1 MPGHR
6 SGPILSDIADA
17 VINALMPP
25 VIEDFARRHG
35 TVPGANLAIVA
46 LGKLGSREMMFGS
59 DLDLIFVYD
68 NPQNEL
74 GSDGPKSL
82 PASQYFA
89 RFGQQVISAI
99 TSLTAE
105 GRLYD
110 VDMRLR
116 PSGASGPLAVSIAG
130 FEKYQRTEAW
140 TWEQMALT
148 RARVIYASDSLRY
161 QLEPLIDGI
170 LRVPREA
177 RTVLGDVANM
187 RIRIADEFPGTG
199 IWSLKFV
206 RGGLLDLEFI
216 AQALQL
222 TTADKTPSVLHR
234 PTASVFET
242 LGDEQ
247 IGGQV
252 AQLLAET
259 TRLFQDI
266 EGLFRLCLEG
276 APTDETI
283 PPGLVRA
290 LCRVANMPDLPTL
303 KAELVARQRVVIHS
317 YEQLVGRTDARAA
330 T

>member
-1 MPGHR
+1 
-6 SGPILSDIADA
+6 
-17 VINALMPP
+17 
-25 VIEDFARRHG
+25 
-35 TVPGANLAIVA
+35 
-46 LGKLGSREMMFGS
+46 
-59 DLDLIFVYD
+59 
-68 NPQNEL
+68 
-74 GSDGPKSL
+74 
-82 PASQYFA
+82 
-89 RFGQQVISAI
+89 
-99 TSLTAE
+99 
-105 GRLYD
+105 
-110 VDMRLR
+110 MRLR
-116 PSGASGPLAVSIAG
+116 PSGASGPLAVTIAG

-148 RARVIYASDSLRY
+148 RARVIYASDSLRA

-177 RTVLGDVANM
+177 KTVLDDVADM
-187 RIRIADEFPGTG
+187 RIKIADEFPGTG
-199 IWSLKFV
+199 TWSLKFV

-222 TTADKTPSVLHR
+222 TTAIKTPSVLHR

-247 IGGQV
+247 IPGHV
-252 AQLLAET
+252 AQLLAQT

-303 KAELVARQRVVIHS
+303 KAELVARQRVVIDS
-317 YEQLVGRTDARAA
+317 YEQLVGRTDSRAA